1 MDEKAA
7 RMAEQLKSN
16 PAMLQALMQSRD
28 GQALMQMLT
37 QGDRGAGLQRA
48 VQSAAKGDPSEMV
61 RLVNQVMQSPG
72 GAELVQRINKA
83 VQKYPRNEGLALMA
97 EFDEKL
103 NSLLSNPEA
112 MAQIMQMAQSLSG
125 GQAQQ
130 PPQQPLQQPVRP
142 APPPPPA
149 QAPPPPGGDLLSTL
163 SGLTGGI
170 DPTMLTKLLPL
181 IQELGSQNDSN
192 ARQLLYALRP
202 YLKPERQEKIERALQ
217 LARLFH
223 LGKKF
228 LAGWEG

>member
-1 MDEKAA
+1 
-7 RMAEQLKSN
+7 
-16 PAMLQALMQSRD
+16 
-28 GQALMQMLT
+28 
-37 QGDRGAGLQRA
+37 
-48 VQSAAKGDPSEMV
+48 
-61 RLVNQVMQSPG
+61 
-72 GAELVQRINKA
+72 
-83 VQKYPRNEGLALMA
+83 MA

-149 QAPPPPGGDLLSTL
+149 QAPPPSGADLLSSL

>member
-1 MDEKAA
+1 
-7 RMAEQLKSN
+7 
-16 PAMLQALMQSRD
+16 
-28 GQALMQMLT
+28 
-37 QGDRGAGLQRA
+37 
-48 VQSAAKGDPSEMV
+48 
-61 RLVNQVMQSPG
+61 
-72 GAELVQRINKA
+72 
-83 VQKYPRNEGLALMA
+83 MA

-149 QAPPPPGGDLLSTL
+149 QAPPPSGGDLLSSV

-228 LAGWEG
+228 LSGWEG

>member
-1 MDEKAA
+1 
-7 RMAEQLKSN
+7 
-16 PAMLQALMQSRD
+16 
-28 GQALMQMLT
+28 
-37 QGDRGAGLQRA
+37 
-48 VQSAAKGDPSEMV
+48 
-61 RLVNQVMQSPG
+61 
-72 GAELVQRINKA
+72 
-83 VQKYPRNEGLALMA
+83 MA

-130 PPQQPLQQPVRP
+130 PVQQPPQRP
-142 APPPPPA
+142 AQPPVQPPTPA
-149 QAPPPPGGDLLSTL
+149 GGDILSSL
-163 SGLTGGI
+163 SGLTGGM
-170 DPTMLTKLLPL
+170 DPAMLTKLLPL

-202 YLKPERQEKIERALQ
+202 YLKPDRQEKIERALQ

-228 LAGWEG
+228 LSGWEG